1 MGEVRSRNMGWAC
14 VGVGLNSWGEG
25 LWLKDSKL
33 LVQGMH
39 GVTERNSLNWLF
51 SVSCTVLILPS

>member
-1 MGEVRSRNMGWAC
+1 MGWVL
-14 VGVGLNSWGEG
+14 VGVGLNSRGEG

-39 GVTERNSLNWLF
+39 CVTERNCLNWVF